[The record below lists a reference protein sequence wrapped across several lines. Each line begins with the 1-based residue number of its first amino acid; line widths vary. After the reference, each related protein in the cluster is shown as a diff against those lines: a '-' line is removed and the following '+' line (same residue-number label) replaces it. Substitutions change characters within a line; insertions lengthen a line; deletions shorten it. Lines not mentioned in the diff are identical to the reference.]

1 MPEGYDDTGHPDA
14 AQDQSQIDS
23 NLSQFVQELV
33 PILEH
38 LSEKVSY
45 LEDRLENQ
53 LIGGLQREYQNKA
66 NSEAIG
72 GYRQRHGEKLD
83 PLVQSLA
90 DVHGE
95 SPDGFWDALHGK
107 MSELGVGEDQEG
119 PFMDQVHGHLMSTKE
134 KMLQALQG
142 SPAAMSSNVGSGE
155 APEPAAVVKME
166 AMGEPEA
173 VKVGAKK
180 AAEAVNKGVQK
191 KSEPAVGSEE
201 FFKNARQKGQKPSP
215 KARK

>member
-1 MPEGYDDTGHPDA
+1 MQEGYDSMGHEDS

-33 PILEH
+33 PILEN
-38 LSEKVSY
+38 LSQKVSY

-66 NSEAIG
+66 KSEAIG
-72 GYRQRHGEKLD
+72 GYRQRHGERLD

-90 DVHGE
+90 EAHGDN
-95 SPDGFWDALHGK
+95 PDSFWDAMHGK

-119 PFMDQVHGHLMSTKE
+119 SFMDQVHGHLMSTKE

-155 APEPAAVVKME
+155 APAAVVKME

-180 AAEAVNKGVQK
+180 AAEAVNKGVEK